1 MCVAI
6 VKIIISISL
15 NFPAIIEQVLMG
27 EQGCGGVLK
36 GWIENKS
43 KTNKNPLYFMNL
55 ENLCQRAIFVAKSS
69 DFKQFIT
76 DNSEGN
82 EKQFIE
88 KLSIFHLSA
97 TYRDKV
103 LEILTESPV
112 SIDQQLVNTYD
123 SLMNGKECLLKLH
136 QHSKEDVVG
145 TEALKNVPLRDEIE
159 MLKILD
165 ATAEPCPNVVRLLGS
180 SINAPVHMIIERT
193 PKGSLLTYLQGLAN
207 PPEAEVMLKIA
218 LDICNAMIYL
228 DGLNII
234 HRDLC
239 ANNCFVFMHEGNML
253 TKLGDFHLAIISY
266 SGLRSPT
273 GVQWKRNSVK
283 SSKIEYS
290 SNQFSARW
298 MAVETIQFG
307 EFSTASDVWS
317 FGVLLSEIF
326 TFGCKPYV
334 NMPSGRSLDSDEA
347 VREFVSTC
355 TQLFSCHKLG
365 RC

>member
-1 MCVAI
+1 
-6 VKIIISISL
+6 
-15 NFPAIIEQVLMG
+15 MG

-43 KTNKNPLYFMNL
+43 KTNKNPLYFINL
-55 ENLCQRAIFVAKSS
+55 ENLCQRAVFVAKSS

-88 KLSIFHLSA
+88 KLAIFHLSA

-123 SLMNGKECLLKLH
+123 ALMNGKECLLKLH

-159 MLKILD
+159 MLKILN

-239 ANNCFVFMHEGNML
+239 ANNCFVFMHEGNLL

-266 SGLRSPT
+266 YGLKSPT

-317 FGVLLSEIF
+317 YGVLLSEIF

-355 TQLFSCHKLG
+355 TQLFSCHKRVWIMVEG
-365 RC
+365 RGS

>member
-1 MCVAI
+1 
-6 VKIIISISL
+6 
-15 NFPAIIEQVLMG
+15 MG

-55 ENLCQRAIFVAKSS
+55 EKLCQRAVFVAKSS

-123 SLMNGKECLLKLH
+123 ALMNGQECLLKLH

-159 MLKILD
+159 MLKILN

-234 HRDLC
+234 HRGLC
-239 ANNCFVFMHEGNML
+239 ANNWFVFMHEGNLL

-266 SGLRSPT
+266 SGLKSPT
-273 GVQWKRNSVK
+273 GVQWQRNSVK

-317 FGVLLSEIF
+317 YGVLLSEIF

-355 TQLFSCHKLG
+355 TQLSSCHKLG
-365 RC
+365 HC